1 MKKQYITP
9 EMIVFKVDTSD
20 IICTSAGVQM
30 MNEEEANGDEGLAKE
45 FNERSSIWDYEW

>member
-20 IICTSAGVQM
+20 IICASEGVQM
-30 MNEEEANGDEGLAKE
+30 MNDDANEDEGLARE